1 MPQDVRWDDAPRMA
15 FRVLI
20 AVAAALAGCQ
30 DLPPGVIAGRQPVE
44 TRGRDA
50 EFEER
55 IARLEAAAGGMATEP
70 SDDEVA
76 RLRAEVARLTQE
88 LAESDRLL
96 AEQFG
101 RRAERRTQTAGV
113 DGAAVR

>member
-1 MPQDVRWDDAPRMA
+1 MVV
-15 FRVLI
+15 RVLV
-20 AVAAALAGCQ
+20 AVVAAALTGCQ
-30 DLPPGVIAGRQPVE
+30 DLPLGVIAGRQPDE

-55 IARLEAAAGGMATEP
+55 IARLEAAVGGAVAEP
-70 SDDEVA
+70 ADDEVT
-76 RLRAEVARLTQE
+76 RLRAEVARLTRE

-101 RRAERRTQTAGV
+101 QRAERRTQTAGF
-113 DGAAVR
+113 DGAVGR